1 MPSGLKRYYGK
12 GHWHFVTFS
21 GYRRLQLLQSARP
34 RDTFVRELRRVGDQA
49 DFRPSRLCSYA
60 RTCGGYEGVV
70 VEDGSIEFASAS
82 NGARVN
88 RP

>member
-34 RDTFVRELRRVGDQA
+34 RDTFVRELRKVRDQA
-49 DFRPSRLCSYA
+49 DFRPMPAHAVAMRELW
-60 RTCGGYEGVV
+60 
-70 VEDGSIEFASAS
+70 
-82 NGARVN
+82 
-88 RP
+88 